1 MSLMNLLRKYRDFS
15 LVTLGNFFFFCSFSS
30 FFLLPLFVIHTGG
43 DEARI
48 GYVMG
53 TFGVTSIGAIPFAAY
68 LIDHYGRRR
77 FMLAGSFLMFVV
89 SLLYVP
95 VSDTGTVIF
104 ILRLL
109 QGVAFSFF
117 FTSAATA
124 VSDYVPRE
132 TRAYGLGLFGAFT
145 IASYSVGPSVGEL
158 VVNSFGYET
167 FFLYTAVFSLL
178 AFVFCFFAREGN
190 FTASRRSL
198 FRGFSDVV
206 LSPKFRV
213 LLLTNLLIA
222 VALGSMLNFFS
233 AFLKENGISVR
244 SFFLTY
250 SVTVILIRVLGG
262 KLPDMVERRKIA
274 LPSMLVIAVSLLAT
288 FSVNSAMSAVV
299 VSFLF
304 SLGYGIL
311 YPTVSAMIIDRA
323 SDDQR
328 GTAMGAF
335 NMSFSVGINL
345 FAFMLGV
352 VARDHGFPKMYSVTG
367 ILMLA
372 GCVIFACRYF
382 GDCLPV
388 FLRRGKK

>member
-1 MSLMNLLRKYRDFS
+1 MSFLRGYRDFS
-15 LVTLGNFFFFCSFSS
+15 LVTLGNFFFFCCFSS
-30 FFLLPLFVIHTGG
+30 FFLLPLFVIHAGG

-53 TFGVTSIGAIPFAAY
+53 TFGVTSIGTIPLAAY

-77 FMLAGSFLMFVV
+77 FMLAGSLLMLVV

-95 VSDTGTVIF
+95 VSDAGARMFV
-104 ILRLL
+104 LRLL

-117 FTSAATA
+117 FTAAATA

-158 VVNSFGYET
+158 VIDRFGYES
-167 FFLYTAVFSLL
+167 FFLYTAVFALL
-178 AFVFCFFAREGN
+178 AFVLCFFAREGN
-190 FTASRRSL
+190 FTASRKSL
-198 FRGFSDVV
+198 FRGFFDVV

-233 AFLKENGISVR
+233 AFLKENGVSAR

-262 KLPDMVERRKIA
+262 RLPDMVERRKIA
-274 LPSMLVIAVSLLAT
+274 LPSMLVIVVSLLAT
-288 FSVNSAMSAVV
+288 FSVNSAASAVI

-352 VARDHGFPKMYSVTG
+352 VARDHGFPKMYSATG

-372 GCVIFACRYF
+372 GCVVFACRYF
-382 GDCLPV
+382 GDCLPGIR
-388 FLRRGKK
+388 RRGGK

>member
-1 MSLMNLLRKYRDFS
+1 MNFLRRYRDFS
-15 LVTLGNFFFFCSFSS
+15 LVTLGNFFFFCCFSS
-30 FFLLPLFVIHTGG
+30 FFLLPLFVIHLGG

-53 TFGVTSIGAIPFAAY
+53 TFGVTSICTIPFAAY

-77 FMLAGSFLMFVV
+77 FMLAGSLLMLVV
-89 SLLYVP
+89 SLLYIP
-95 VSDTGTVIF
+95 VSDTGARVF
-104 ILRLL
+104 VLRLL

-158 VVNSFGYET
+158 VIDRFGYES

-178 AFVFCFFAREGN
+178 AFVLCFFAREGS
-190 FTASRRSL
+190 FTASKKSL
-198 FRGFSDVV
+198 FRGFFDVV
-206 LSPKFRV
+206 FSAKFRV

-233 AFLKENGISVR
+233 VFLRENGVSAR

-262 KLPDMVERRKIA
+262 KLPDMVERRKVA
-274 LPSMLVIAVSLLAT
+274 LPSMFIIVVSLLAT
-288 FSVNSAMSAVV
+288 FSVNSAMSAVL

-352 VARDHGFPKMYSVTG
+352 VARDHGFSKMYSVTG
-367 ILMLA
+367 MLMLA
-372 GCVIFACRYF
+372 GCVIFACKYF

>member
-1 MSLMNLLRKYRDFS
+1 
-15 LVTLGNFFFFCSFSS
+15 
-30 FFLLPLFVIHTGG
+30 
-43 DEARI
+43 
-48 GYVMG
+48 
-53 TFGVTSIGAIPFAAY
+53 
-68 LIDHYGRRR
+68 
-77 FMLAGSFLMFVV
+77 MLAGSFLMFVV
-89 SLLYVP
+89 SLLYIP
-95 VSDTGTVIF
+95 VSGAGTRIF
-104 ILRLL
+104 VLRLL

-117 FTSAATA
+117 FTAAATA
-124 VSDYVPRE
+124 VSDYVPRKI
-132 TRAYGLGLFGAFT
+132 RAYGLGLFGAFT
-145 IASYSVGPSVGEL
+145 IASYSVGPSVGEF
-158 VVNSFGYET
+158 VIDRMGYEI
-167 FFLYTAVFSLL
+167 FFLYTALFSLL

-190 FTASRRSL
+190 FTASRKSL
-198 FRGFSDVV
+198 FGGFFDVV
-206 LSPKFRV
+206 LSPDFRV

-233 AFLKENGISVR
+233 VFLKENGISVR

-274 LPSMLVIAVSLLAT
+274 LPSMLLIVVSLLAT
-288 FSVNSAMSAVV
+288 FSVNSAASAVA

-367 ILMLA
+367 ILMFA
-372 GCVIFACRYF
+372 GCVVFAYRYF
-382 GDCLPV
+382 GDYLPGAR
-388 FLRRGKK
+388 RRGGK

>member
-1 MSLMNLLRKYRDFS
+1 MNFLRRYRDFS
-15 LVTLGNFFFFCSFSS
+15 LVTLGNFFFFCCFSS
-30 FFLLPLFVIHTGG
+30 FFLLPLFVIHAGG

-53 TFGVTSIGAIPFAAY
+53 TFGVTSIGTIPLAAY

-77 FMLAGSFLMFVV
+77 FMLAGSFLMLVV
-89 SLLYVP
+89 SLLYIP
-95 VSDTGTVIF
+95 VSDTGARIF
-104 ILRLL
+104 VLRLL

-117 FTSAATA
+117 FTAAATA

-132 TRAYGLGLFGAFT
+132 IRAYGLGLFGAFT

-158 VVNSFGYET
+158 VIDRFGYES

-178 AFVFCFFAREGN
+178 AFIFCFFAREGN
-190 FTASRRSL
+190 FTASRKSL
-198 FRGFSDVV
+198 FRGFFDVV
-206 LSPKFRV
+206 LSPDFRV

-233 AFLKENGISVR
+233 VFLRENGISAR

-262 KLPDMVERRKIA
+262 KLPDIVERRKIA
-274 LPSMLVIAVSLLAT
+274 LPSMLIIAVSLLAT
-288 FSVNSAMSAVV
+288 FSVNSAASAVT

-352 VARDHGFPKMYSVTG
+352 VARDRGFLKMYSVTG
-367 ILMLA
+367 MLMLA

-382 GDCLPV
+382 GDYLPV
-388 FLRRGKK
+388 FLRRGRK

>member
-1 MSLMNLLRKYRDFS
+1 MNFLRRYRDFS
-15 LVTLGNFFFFCSFSS
+15 LVTLGNFFFFCCFSS
-30 FFLLPLFVIHTGG
+30 FFLLPLFVIHLGG

-53 TFGVTSIGAIPFAAY
+53 TFGVTSICTIPFAAY

-77 FMLAGSFLMFVV
+77 FMLAGSLLMLVV
-89 SLLYVP
+89 SLLYIP
-95 VSDTGTVIF
+95 VSDTGARVF
-104 ILRLL
+104 VLRLL

-158 VVNSFGYET
+158 VIDRFGYES

-178 AFVFCFFAREGN
+178 AFVLCFFAREGS
-190 FTASRRSL
+190 FTASKKSL
-198 FRGFSDVV
+198 FRGFFDVAF
-206 LSPKFRV
+206 SAKFRV

-233 AFLKENGISVR
+233 VFLKENGVSAR

-262 KLPDMVERRKIA
+262 KLPDMVERRKVA
-274 LPSMLVIAVSLLAT
+274 LPSMFIIVVSLLAT
-288 FSVNSAMSAVV
+288 FSVNSAMSAVL

-352 VARDHGFPKMYSVTG
+352 VARDHGFSKMYSVTG

-372 GCVIFACRYF
+372 GCVIFACKYF